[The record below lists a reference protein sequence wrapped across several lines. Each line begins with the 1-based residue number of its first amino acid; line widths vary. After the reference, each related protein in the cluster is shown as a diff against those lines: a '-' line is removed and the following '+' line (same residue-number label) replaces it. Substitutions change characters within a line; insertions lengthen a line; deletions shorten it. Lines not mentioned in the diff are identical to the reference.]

1 MVREGSSMP
10 QNIVEKVL
18 SEHLVE
24 GTLEPG
30 GVIRYRIDHV
40 LLQDATGTMAW
51 QEFEQLGV
59 DRVQVPQ
66 VTQYVDHN
74 MIQLDYKNPDDH
86 FFLQTCA
93 MRYGAVFSRPGN
105 GISHYVHLERF
116 DRPWQTM
123 VGSDSHT
130 TTGGA
135 VGMIALGIGGM
146 DAAVVMAGYPFELT
160 YPKVVRVVLENEL
173 HGWVSAKDVILEMLR
188 RLTVK
193 GGLGKAFAFDGPGVP
208 TLSVTERATICNM
221 IQELG
226 ATAGIFPADER
237 TREWLEDQERP
248 DHFRELQPDEGARYD
263 EEMVIDLAAVEP
275 LIAKPRNP
283 DNVVPVREVAG
294 TKVAQ
299 VCVGSSV
306 NSGFADLAIPAHIVD
321 ESGGVDLWLD
331 MTVSPGSRQALDLM
345 VTTGVMER
353 YVRGGARLLEAAC
366 GPCVGM
372 GQAPPSGQPSVRTFN
387 RNFQGRSGTD
397 EDFVYLSSPATA
409 GATAVRGVITDP
421 RDLDMEPPKIEP
433 PKPRIDDSMLIFPPP
448 PEEAAKIE
456 IWRGPNI
463 KPPPVPPD
471 LPDALEGRVLIVLPD
486 NISTGS
492 MSPDGVVVMSERS
505 NIEAISRYVFR
516 KEDPGFVSRAEEWSG
531 GFIVAGDN
539 YGQGSSREHAAL
551 APLFLGVR
559 AVFAE
564 GFHRIHRRNLINN
577 GIVPG
582 LIDDEVHR
590 LAAMGDTWR
599 LPRIRQELEAGSD
612 TFTLFVNGRE
622 LTVRNDLTPHE
633 REQLLAGGLL
643 KYLRAKAS

>member
-1 MVREGSSMP
+1 MA

-24 GTLEPG
+24 GRLEPG
-30 GVIRYRIDHV
+30 EVISYRIDQV

-51 QEFEQLGV
+51 MEFEQLGK
-59 DRVQVPQ
+59 DRVQVPR
-66 VTQYVDHN
+66 VVQYVDHN

-93 MRYGAVFSRPGN
+93 MRYGAIFSRPGN

-116 DRPWQTM
+116 DVPGQTM

-130 TTGGA
+130 TTAGA
-135 VGMIALGIGGM
+135 VGMFSLGIGGM
-146 DAAVVMAGYPFELT
+146 DAAVVMAGYPFELG
-160 YPKVVRVVLENEL
+160 YPTVVRVVLENEL
-173 HGWVSAKDVILEMLR
+173 GPWVSAKDVILEMLR

-193 GGLGKAFAFDGPGVP
+193 GGLGKAFVFDGPGVD
-208 TLSVTERATICNM
+208 TLPVAARATICNM

-226 ATAGIFPADER
+226 ATAGIFPSDHR
-237 TREWLEDQERP
+237 TREWLEAQERAA
-248 DHFRELQPDEGARYD
+248 DWTELRSDDGARYD
-263 EEMVIDLAAVEP
+263 EEMVIDLAALEP

-283 DNVVPVREVAG
+283 DNVVPVREVGG

-306 NSGFADLAIPAHIVD
+306 NSGYEDLAVPAYIV
-321 ESGGVDLWLD
+321 SKGGGVNEWLD
-331 MTVSPGSRQALDLM
+331 MTVSPGSRQALD
-345 VTTGVMER
+345 TITRSGVLSQ
-353 YVRGGARLLEAAC
+353 YIDAGARLLEPAC

-372 GQAPPSGQPSVRTFN
+372 GMAPPSGQPSVRTMN

-397 EDFVYLSSPATA
+397 DDYVYLSSPETA
-409 GATAVRGVITDP
+409 GATALNGVITDP
-421 RDLDMEPPKIEP
+421 RELDMEPPRIEAP
-433 PKPRIDDSMLIFPPP
+433 TPRIDDSMLIFPPP
-448 PEEAAKIE
+448 PEEAAKVE

-471 LPDALEGRVLIVLPD
+471 LPDGLVGRVLIVLPD

-492 MSPDGVVVMSERS
+492 MSPDGVLVFQERS
-505 NIEAISRYVFR
+505 NIERIAEYCFR
-516 KEDPGFVSRAEEWSG
+516 KEDPDFVNRAKEWGG

-551 APLFLGVR
+551 APLQLGVR
-559 AVFAE
+559 AVFVK
-564 GFHRIHRRNLINN
+564 GIHRIHRRNLINN
-577 GIVPG
+577 GIVPI
-582 LIDDEVHR
+582 LVDDEVVNK
-590 LAAMGDTWR
+590 AQVGDEWR
-599 LPRIRQELEAGSD
+599 LPQIREEIESGSE
-612 TFTLFVNGRE
+612 TFTLRLDGETRQVQ
-622 LTVRNDLTPHE
+622 NDLKPHE

-643 KYLRAKAS
+643 RWLKQRSA

>member
-1 MVREGSSMP
+1 MA

-24 GTLEPG
+24 GRLEPG
-30 GVIRYRIDHV
+30 EVISYRIDQV

-51 QEFEQLGV
+51 MEFEQLGK
-59 DRVQVPQ
+59 DRVQVPR
-66 VTQYVDHN
+66 VVQYVDHN

-93 MRYGAVFSRPGN
+93 MRYGAIFSRPGN

-116 DRPWQTM
+116 DVPGQTM

-130 TTGGA
+130 TTAGA
-135 VGMIALGIGGM
+135 VGMFSLGIGGM
-146 DAAVVMAGYPFELT
+146 DAAVVMAGYPFELG
-160 YPKVVRVVLENEL
+160 YPTVVRVVLENEL
-173 HGWVSAKDVILEMLR
+173 GPWVSAKDVILEMLR

-193 GGLGKAFAFDGPGVP
+193 GGLGKAFVFDGPGVD
-208 TLSVTERATICNM
+208 TLPVAARATICNM

-226 ATAGIFPADER
+226 ATAGIFPSDHR
-237 TREWLEDQERP
+237 TREWLEAQARAVDWT
-248 DHFRELQPDEGARYD
+248 ELRSDDGARYD
-263 EEMVIDLAAVEP
+263 EEMVIDLAALEP

-283 DNVVPVREVAG
+283 DNVVPVREVGG

-306 NSGFADLAIPAHIVD
+306 NSGYEDLAVPAYIV
-321 ESGGVDLWLD
+321 SMGGGVNEWLD
-331 MTVSPGSRQALDLM
+331 MTVSPGSRQALD
-345 VTTGVMER
+345 TITRSGVLSQ
-353 YVRGGARLLEAAC
+353 YIDAGARLLEPAC

-372 GQAPPSGQPSVRTFN
+372 GMAPPSGQPSVRTMN

-397 EDFVYLSSPATA
+397 DDYVYLSSPETA
-409 GATAVRGVITDP
+409 GATALNGVITDP
-421 RDLDMEPPKIEP
+421 RELDMEPPRIEAP
-433 PKPRIDDSMLIFPPP
+433 TPRIDDSMLISPPP
-448 PEEAAKIE
+448 PEEAAKVE

-471 LPDALEGRVLIVLPD
+471 LPDGLVGRVLIVLPD

-492 MSPDGVVVMSERS
+492 MSPDGVLVFQERS
-505 NIEAISRYVFR
+505 NIERIAEYCFR
-516 KEDPGFVSRAEEWSG
+516 KEDPDFVNRAKEWGG

-551 APLFLGVR
+551 APLQLGVR
-559 AVFAE
+559 AVFVK
-564 GFHRIHRRNLINN
+564 GIHRIHRRNLINN
-577 GIVPG
+577 GIVPI
-582 LIDDEVHR
+582 LVDDEVVNK
-590 LAAMGDTWR
+590 AQVGDEWR
-599 LPRIRQELEAGSD
+599 LPQIREEIESGSE
-612 TFTLFVNGRE
+612 TFTLRLDGETRQVQ
-622 LTVRNDLTPHE
+622 NDLKPHE

-643 KYLRAKAS
+643 RWLKQRSA

>member
-1 MVREGSSMP
+1 MP

-24 GTLEPG
+24 GTLAPG
-30 GVIRYRIDHV
+30 EAISYRIDHV

-66 VTQYVDHN
+66 ATQYVDHN

-86 FFLQTCA
+86 FFLQTCS

-135 VGMIALGIGGM
+135 MGMIALGIGGM
-146 DAAVVMAGYPFELT
+146 DAAVVMAGHPFELT

-173 HGWVSAKDVILEMLR
+173 QGWVSAKDVILEMLR

-193 GGLGKAFAFDGPGVP
+193 GGLGKAFAFDGPGVA
-208 TLSVTERATICNM
+208 TLSVPERATISNM

-226 ATAGIFPADER
+226 ATAGIFPADQR
-237 TREWLEDQERP
+237 TLQWLEDQERP
-248 DHFRELQPDEGARYD
+248 DHFRELLPDQGARYD
-263 EEMVIDLAAVEP
+263 EEMIIDLAALEP

-306 NSGFADLAIPAHIVD
+306 NSGYADLAIPAYIV
-321 ESGGVDLWLD
+321 EEGGGVNEWLD

-345 VTTGVMER
+345 VSTGVMER
-353 YVRGGARLLEAAC
+353 YVRAGARLLEAAC

-372 GQAPPSGQPSVRTFN
+372 GAAPPSGQPSVRTFN

-409 GATAVRGVITDP
+409 GATAVRGEITDP
-421 RDLDMEPPKIEP
+421 RDLDLQPPKIEA
-433 PKPRIDDSMLIFPPP
+433 PKPRVDDSMLIFPPP

-463 KPPPVPPD
+463 KPPPLPPD
-471 LPDALEGRVLIVLPD
+471 LPDALDGRVLIVLPD

-492 MSPDGVVVMSERS
+492 MSPDGVIVMGERS
-505 NIEAISRYVFR
+505 NIEAISRYVFK
-516 KEDPGFVSRAEEWSG
+516 KEDAEFVSRAEEWGG
-531 GFIVAGDN
+531 GFIVGGDN

-559 AVFAE
+559 AVFAK

-577 GIVPG
+577 GIVPA
-582 LIDDEVHR
+582 LIDDEVYGM
-590 LAAMGDTWR
+590 AKQGDTWR

-612 TFTLFVNGRE
+612 TFTLSLDGRE
-622 LTVRNDLTPHE
+622 MEVRNDLAQHE

-643 KYLRAKAS
+643 KYLRASKAS